1 MSDER
6 ETPGAGRDAGPDGP
20 DGPDRPTGTPGADIG
35 SVGEEAMKL
44 LGVFADLAR
53 QHGGDAASAA
63 GAMAGQASSFAQ
75 EINDHLATDAA
86 ECRYCPICRVVH
98 AVRQTS
104 PDVRAHLTSAASSL
118 LQAAAGLLE
127 TLPPPPGD
135 PSGADGASTS
145 PRGPSVER
153 IDLDDGGPWDSPP
166 HRPDPREPES
176 HEPESHEPGP
186 ERPGSTP

>member
-6 ETPGAGRDAGPDGP
+6 DLPGGEQDPGREAPSDGAH
-20 DGPDRPTGTPGADIG
+20 REAADIG

-63 GAMAGQASSFAQ
+63 SAMAGQASSFAQ
-75 EINDHLATDAA
+75 EVNDHLATDAA

-127 TLPPPPGD
+127 TLPPPPGGAG
-135 PSGADGASTS
+135 PGGADGASGS

-153 IDLDDGGPWDSPP
+153 IDLDDGDPWDQHP
-166 HRPDPREPES
+166 HRPDAHDPRHDGPT
-176 HEPESHEPGP
+176 GP